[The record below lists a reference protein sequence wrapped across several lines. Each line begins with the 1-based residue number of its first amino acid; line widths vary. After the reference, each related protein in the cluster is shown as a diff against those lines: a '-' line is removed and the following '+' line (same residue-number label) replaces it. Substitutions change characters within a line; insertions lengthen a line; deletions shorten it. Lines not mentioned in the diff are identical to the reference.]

1 MITASSSTDNRY
13 NQLSSQLLQSQI
25 SSGNAFSKNHKLM
38 LVTCS
43 GGGELVTSGSR
54 HYCKTLNASV
64 RFISRAKQ
72 NREIKGR
79 EYQLQAKTG
88 RNYYSILNCVVS
100 IRQNRRGQNNF
111 TYKVANF

>member
-13 NQLSSQLLQSQI
+13 NQLLSQLLQSQI
-25 SSGNAFSKNHKLM
+25 SSSGNVFSKNHKLM

-54 HYCKTLNASV
+54 QYCKTLNVSV
-64 RFISRAKQ
+64 PLMRAKQ

-88 RNYYSILNCVVS
+88 RNYYCISNCMVL
-100 IRQNRRGQNNF
+100 INQNGRGQNNF
-111 TYKVANF
+111 AC